1 MVTMFLMML
10 LQIACHKE
18 NSLPIFSETSEI
30 QIIPSAQIER
40 VKEVFLAT
48 SNSWKQD
55 DKNKAQLILQSYY
68 VNEFV
73 PMVPT
78 LHQYDSLLVST
89 TQYNMGVTLIDIP
102 IVQVPSKFEALM
114 DARSSELES
123 IFLLVPVAVD
133 EQAKDQTEESPG
145 D

>member
-1 MVTMFLMML
+1 MFLMML

-48 SNSWKQD
+48 SNAWKQD

-78 LHQYDSLLVST
+78 LHEYDPLLVST
-89 TQYNMGVTLIDIP
+89 TQYKMGVTLIDIP

-114 DARSSELES
+114 DARASELES
-123 IFLLVPVAVD
+123 IFILIPVAD
-133 EQAKDQTEESPG
+133 NKEEEVQS